1 MRSATPERE
10 DDIRDRPRRRVLEP
24 KPPNGELPPD
34 DGSDSAKVS
43 PILGLV
49 DPGSMP
55 QELAVIVIDS

>member
-34 DGSDSAKVS
+34 AAKVS